1 MLAEFDQ
8 ASLKISEESF
18 IYTSTDGREHLVQAV
33 RRRPQRE

>member
-33 RRRPQRE
+33 SSKPQRK